1 VVFFLNT
8 MFGKIVN
15 LQFGLVILLF
25 LSACSSSKHVQT
37 DLQNPPEADQPVSA
51 PTSSSVQAPDEA
63 LPGFDDVQDDG
74 VADPVEPLN
83 RAMFTFNDRL
93 YFWVMKPAIKGYS
106 WIMPEGARKSVRN
119 FFFNIEMPVRF
130 VSSLFQAQLKA
141 MGVELARFTIN
152 STIGVAG
159 LFDVANS
166 SFHLEPQEKDIGQ
179 TLGKYGI
186 GEGLYFVWP
195 FVGPSTARDTVGSIA
210 ELFLTPWRLVSPV
223 GAAAAIGVYD
233 YFNRAS
239 ITSIEYEELV
249 SASVEPYAALRNAY
263 IQYRRNIVK
272 NK

>member
-1 VVFFLNT
+1 
-8 MFGKIVN
+8 MFSTIVK
-15 LQFGLVILLF
+15 LQFGLVFFLL

-37 DLQNPPEADQPVSA
+37 DLQDPPKAELPLSA
-51 PTSSSVQAPDEA
+51 PTSSTASQSPEDII
-63 LPGFDDVQDDG
+63 PGFDDVQDEI
-74 VADPVEPLN
+74 VADPIEFWN

-93 YFWVMKPAIKGYS
+93 YFWVMKPVIKGYN
-106 WIMPEGARKSVRN
+106 WVVPEVARKSVRN

-141 MGVELARFTIN
+141 MGIELARFTIN

-159 LFDVANS
+159 FFDVAKS
-166 SFHLEPQEKDIGQ
+166 SFALEPQEKDIGQ

-195 FVGPSTARDTVGSIA
+195 FVGPSTARDTVGSIV
-210 ELFLTPWRLVSPV
+210 ELYLTPWRIVNPA
-223 GAAAAIGVYD
+223 GAAAAIGTYD

-239 ITSIEYEELV
+239 ITSFEYEELV
-249 SASVEPYAALRNAY
+249 NSAVEPYAALRNAY
-263 IQYRRNIVK
+263 IQYRRNIIE